1 MSSQED
7 NRSYS
12 GGLPAPPPVPAAAL
26 EKYVKTHNTSEL
38 MALMDD
44 IREKIDKFMDNRL
57 TMSDFSDLRTTK
69 VPKRIY
75 LERLTAKRKN
85 ILGEIRREFNSLQI
99 KWIEQTA
106 GYKSSSKTH
115 KKAFDRILFK
125 ANNVL
130 GTVDTTKQA
139 SVNYASRYLIQFMAR
154 VQSSISKSIGDH
166 LAKTEEWDYKLEQ
179 IKVQGIAGQAGRAG
193 ILAPQNEGLF
203 NKITP
208 RFLKRKKK

>member
-1 MSSQED
+1 MSHDED
-7 NRSYS
+7 NRYT
-12 GGLPAPPPVPAAAL
+12 GLPSPPPVPAAAL
-26 EKYVKTHNTSEL
+26 EKYVKSHDTSEIML
-38 MALMDD
+38 LIDS
-44 IREKIDKFMDNRL
+44 IRLKIDRFMDNRL
-57 TMSDFSDLRTTK
+57 TMSDIPEMKGRR
-69 VPKRIY
+69 VPQRIY
-75 LERLTAKRKN
+75 LERLSAKRKR
-85 ILGEIRREFNSLQI
+85 ILGDIRREFSDLQI

-130 GTVDTTKQA
+130 GTVDTTKQS
-139 SVNYASRYLIQFMAR
+139 SVNYASKYLVHFMAR

-166 LAKTEEWDYKLEQ
+166 LSKTEEWNYKLEQ

-203 NKITP
+203 QKITP
-208 RFLKRKKK
+208 RFLKKKK